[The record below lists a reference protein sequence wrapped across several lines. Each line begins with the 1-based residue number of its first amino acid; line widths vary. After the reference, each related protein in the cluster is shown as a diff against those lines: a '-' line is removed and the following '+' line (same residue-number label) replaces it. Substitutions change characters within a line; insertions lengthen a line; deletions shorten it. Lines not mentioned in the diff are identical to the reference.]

1 MLLEQLSLISIEKLM
16 NYMDL
21 GGFLRFLGQGAWQP
35 VIPCGGLWQRSPA
48 PYNIF

>member
-21 GGFLRFLGQGAWQP
+21 GEFLWFLGQG
-35 VIPCGGLWQRSPA
+35 VGIPCGALWCRSPA
-48 PYNIF
+48 PYNII

>member
-21 GGFLRFLGQGAWQP
+21 GGFLVFLGQGVGATCGSRWQP
-35 VIPCGGLWQRSPA
+35 SPA
-48 PYNIF
+48 PYNII